1 MNMIT
6 NKTKKL
12 RIIPLGGIRE
22 IGKNLTVFE
31 TDTDMIIVD
40 CGIAFPDA
48 DMPGV
53 DSVIPDMTYLTQN
66 KHKIRGLFL
75 THGHE
80 DHIGAIPFLFKEIN
94 VPIYGTRFTLG
105 LVEKKLD
112 EEGITAG
119 VEMIEMHYGE
129 MVIKGDFCIEF
140 IRTNHSIVDAAALA
154 IITPCGIVLHT
165 GDFKVDYTPING
177 QPIDLMR
184 MAELGE
190 KGVLLLMSDSTN
202 AEHRGFTMSERT
214 VGRTFEEIFA
224 RTKGRIIVATFSS
237 NVSRVQ
243 QIINTAVRF
252 GRKCVICGRS
262 MVGVIDVALEK
273 GYIEDAEALI
283 DLEEIDKYP
292 PEELVIITTG
302 SQGEP
307 MSALTRMAVATH
319 RQIDIVPGDTV
330 IISASPIPGN
340 EKPIARMIDELCKRG
355 ANVIHKSLAEVHVSG
370 HACEEEL
377 KLIMTIVKPKYFC
390 PVHGEYRQLMRH
402 KNIAVELG
410 IPDENCFI
418 LENGRVLEF
427 EGDVVHCDEMVQAGN
442 VLVDGLGVGDV
453 GSIVLRDR
461 RHLAEDGLIAVVMT
475 VDSRTGAL
483 LAGPDVVSRG
493 FVYMRESEDIIAR
506 IRETTKEALE
516 RSEIFGGRKDWAY
529 KKTLIRDAIHEYV
542 YEQTK
547 RNPMILPLIMDVA
560 AGEHAD
566 NGAASSDPA
575 GVNDP
580 GTVNALSDLFAPDAS
595 ASDSDESARRVPD
608 EF

>member
-1 MNMIT
+1 MI
-6 NKTKKL
+6 NNVSKKL

-31 TDTDMIIVD
+31 TDKDIIIVD

-53 DSVIPDMTYLTQN
+53 DSVIPDMTYLIEN
-66 KHKIRGLFL
+66 KAKVRALFL

-80 DHIGAIPFLFKEIN
+80 DHIGAIPFLYKNIN

-105 LVEKKLD
+105 LVERKLE
-112 EEGITAG
+112 EEGMNNKGI
-119 VEMIEMHYGE
+119 EMIEMHYGE
-129 MVIKGDFCIEF
+129 MVIKGDFCVEF

-154 IITPCGIVLHT
+154 IITPCGIVMHT

-190 KGVLLLMSDSTN
+190 RGVLLLMSDSTN
-202 AEHRGFTMSERT
+202 AEHKGFTMSERI
-214 VGRTFEEIFA
+214 VGRTFEDIFA
-224 RTKGRIIVATFSS
+224 ATKGRIIVATFSS

-243 QIINTAVRF
+243 QIINTAVKF

-262 MVGVIDVALEK
+262 MVNVIDVAIDK
-273 GYIEDAEALI
+273 GYILDTDALI
-283 DLEEIDKYP
+283 ELEDMDKYP

-319 RQIDIVPGDTV
+319 RQIDIIPGDTV

-355 ANVIHKSLAEVHVSG
+355 AKVIHKSLAEVHVSG

-377 KLIMTIVKPKYFC
+377 KLIQTILKPKYFC

-402 KNIAVELG
+402 KDIAVELG
-410 IPDENCFI
+410 IPEENCFL

-427 EGDVVHCDEMVQAGN
+427 EGDTVRCDEMVQAGN
-442 VLVDGLGVGDV
+442 ILVDGLGVGDV

-483 LAGPDVVSRG
+483 LAGPDVISRG
-493 FVYMRESEDIIAR
+493 FVYMRESEDIIEH
-506 IRETTKEALE
+506 IRETTKEALA
-516 RSEIFGGRKDWAY
+516 RSDVYGGRKDWVY

-560 AGEHAD
+560 LGEEEQHEIARDEDSED
-566 NGAASSDPA
+566 N
-575 GVNDP
+575 
-580 GTVNALSDLFAPDAS
+580 TLFQ
-595 ASDSDESARRVPD
+595 
-608 EF
+608 